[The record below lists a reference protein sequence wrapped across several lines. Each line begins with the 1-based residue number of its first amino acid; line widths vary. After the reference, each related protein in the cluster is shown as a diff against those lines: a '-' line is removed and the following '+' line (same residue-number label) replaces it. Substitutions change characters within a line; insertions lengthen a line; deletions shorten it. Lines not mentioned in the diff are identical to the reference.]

1 MAGSFLA
8 ERLIDAG
15 AKVFGVDDF
24 SSGSWQNIENLKRSE
39 NFELFEGNLN
49 QGLPA
54 AVRQQKFTHI
64 VHAANV
70 EVYQTQDQG
79 NLDDLLTNSLGTKNL
94 LDLSLKSKA
103 VFLLTS
109 SVQVYFGVAGSTTL
123 AHYYDGLEEGAQ
135 LSFLEAKRY
144 AEALCREYVNL
155 YDLDIRIA
163 RLGEVYGPRMN
174 LDSQTLL
181 AKLVSLALSKKDLL
195 VPGEGSAEHALLYVN
210 DAVFGLLKLLFAPA
224 GTAQQGIYDFVNPEP
239 VSSLS
244 IAYTLRDAV
253 GSPVKVEF
261 VPEAH
266 PPLVKKPIEPNL
278 ERVRRD
284 LYWEPKV
291 DLTQGLKETFVF
303 LEKQKQQ
310 VKSALAI
317 KKELK
322 EMRLRLKV
330 PEIQARVALLLK
342 PANFFQKIISA
353 INDLFL
359 SVTKW
364 ELGRVTTAKGFK
376 KARFRLKGFQ
386 IKESEPLLSFL
397 KIPPR
402 LMLALI
408 IIWLLLSPLWLTIL
422 FGGLAIKD
430 LRSSRSNLLQQNF
443 PKVGQNLN
451 SARVNFQR
459 AQNTLSYASPLFALM
474 KQSQAQKRLDLF
486 LSSASFGAEAGI
498 YLNSSLQTFNPL
510 LQNLLNQWPTAIL
523 TGQGKSSLNDEWTNQ
538 KVQELAQQ
546 IKVDLAIAQKRW
558 QLALAELERASLL
571 KWAEQALIFDRTL
584 AITQDSLERL
594 NYLLGFEKPVRYLV
608 LLQNNAEMR
617 ATGGFVG
624 SYLRFVLDKGALRD
638 FKVDDVYNPDGLL
651 IDKEKTLPP
660 APLKEY
666 LGVEFLGM
674 RDANWWPDH
683 KKSAQEISR
692 LYQLAT
698 GEEVEAVV
706 FINLSVIKDILQDQK
721 GIYLDKYDETITAEN
736 LFEKAEYYSEVGFE
750 PGSSKKKDF
759 LANLTES
766 LLKKLLQEPQP
777 FLTSAPLSLAQD
789 FNNGEIV
796 VYTKDLSLAKI
807 LSENQLDGSLYK
819 TSGDYVMVVDSNVG
833 GNKANYWVKRSLN
846 YRVDVDREGDLTG
859 VVMVS
864 YQHSGVSGTWPGGD
878 YKNWFRLYLPAGAY
892 LLETEGFEKG
902 VENYSELGKT
912 VFAGLVKVPV
922 NSRKEIVVKYKLPP
936 AVGFRNKNTYELYWQ
951 RQVGMGDEEL
961 HFKMN
966 LPAFLKL
973 SQGELEW
980 SGTLF
985 SDQKMKIV
993 VEKQ

>member
-1 MAGSFLA
+1 MVGSFLA
-8 ERLIDAG
+8 ERLIDAE

-24 SSGSWQNIENLKRSE
+24 SSGSWQNIENLKKSE

-64 VHAANV
+64 VHAANI

-79 NLDDLLTNSLGTKNL
+79 NLDDLLTNSLGAKNL

-174 LDSQTLL
+174 LNSRTLL
-181 AKLVSLALSKKDLL
+181 ANLVSLALSGKDLI
-195 VPGEGSAEHALLYVN
+195 VPGEGSTEHALLYVS

-224 GTAQQGIYDFVNPEP
+224 GTAQQGIYDFVNPER

-244 IAYTLRDAV
+244 IAYTLRDTV
-253 GSPVKVEF
+253 GSQVKVDF
-261 VPEAH
+261 IPEVH
-266 PPLVKKPIEPNL
+266 PPLVKKSIEPNL
-278 ERVRRD
+278 ERTRRD

-303 LEKQKQQ
+303 LEKHKQP
-310 VKSALAI
+310 VKSAMVI

-330 PEIQARVALLLK
+330 PEIQAGVARLLK
-342 PANFFQKIISA
+342 PANVFQKIIRG

-359 SVTKW
+359 LVS
-364 ELGRVTTAKGFK
+364 ERGLGRVAT
-376 KARFRLKGFQ
+376 RL
-386 IKESEPLLSFL
+386 ILVP
-397 KIPPR
+397 
-402 LMLALI
+402 I
-408 IIWLLLSPLWLTIL
+408 IILLLVSPLWLTIL
-422 FGGLAIKD
+422 FGGLAIKN
-430 LRSSRSNLLQQNF
+430 LRASKSNLLQQNF
-443 PKVGQNLN
+443 PKVEQNLN

-459 AQNTLSYASPLFALM
+459 AQSTLSYASPFYALM
-474 KQSQAQKRLDLF
+474 RQSQAQKRLNLF

-523 TGQGKSSLNDEWTNQ
+523 TGQGKSSLDDEWTNQ
-538 KVQELAQQ
+538 QVQELAQQ
-546 IKVDLAIAQKRW
+546 IKIDLAIAQKRW
-558 QLALAELERASLL
+558 QLALAELEKASSDGESLLPFISHKSLL
-571 KWAEQALIFDRTL
+571 KWADQALIFDRTL

-617 ATGGFVG
+617 ATGGFIG
-624 SYLRFVLDKGALRD
+624 SYLRFVLDKGVLRD

-651 IDKEKTLPP
+651 IDKEKTIPP
-660 APLKEY
+660 SPVKEY

-789 FNNGEIV
+789 FNQGEIV
-796 VYTKDLSLAKI
+796 VYTKDLNLEKI
-807 LSENQLDGSLYK
+807 LAENQLDGSLRE
-819 TSGDYVMVVDSNVG
+819 TSGDYMMVVDSNVG

-859 VVMVS
+859 VVTVS
-864 YQHSGVSGTWPGGD
+864 YQHSGTSGTWPGGD

-922 NSRKEIVVKYKLPP
+922 NSRKEIVIKYKLPS
-936 AVGFRNKNTYELYWQ
+936 AVGFRDKNTYELYWQ
-951 RQVGMGDEEL
+951 KQIGMGDGEL

-973 SQGELEW
+973 TEGGLEW

-993 VEKQ
+993 VERQ